1 MALTWGPSNTWMS
14 FTETTFAITITR
26 VPMVPMVIK
35 IIKVIRVIMGWGS
48 VKHTDVAFLM
58 VMVNKDLKIME
69 IIRLEKG
76 HMDIINWKRLGSTF
90 VLSWLKCEQII
101 ERTKSTST

>member
-26 VPMVPMVIK
+26 VPMVIK
-35 IIKVIRVIMGWGS
+35 IIK
-48 VKHTDVAFLM
+48 HTDIAFLM

-76 HMDIINWKRLGSTF
+76 HMDIINWKEHLCLEL
-90 VLSWLKCEQII
+90 VEV
-101 ERTKSTST
+101 

>member
-14 FTETTFAITITR
+14 FTETTW
-26 VPMVPMVIK
+26 VPMVIK

-76 HMDIINWKRLGSTF
+76 HMDIINWKEHLCLEL
-90 VLSWLKCEQII
+90 VEV
-101 ERTKSTST
+101 